1 MLNISEES
9 GGEEGI
15 QINKTISLC
24 RGGNLGIQSAPPA
37 SPDYHSQPST
47 AQSSGQ
53 INQTGP
59 LQVRDQVQAV
69 PTPQPPAFSSL
80 MP

>member
-24 RGGNLGIQSAPPA
+24 RGETGGIQSGPPA
-37 SPDYHSQPST
+37 SQDYH
-47 AQSSGQ
+47 QS
-53 INQTGP
+53 GP
-59 LQVRDQVQAV
+59 LSLVESRRDTV
-69 PTPQPPAFSSL
+69 L
-80 MP
+80 